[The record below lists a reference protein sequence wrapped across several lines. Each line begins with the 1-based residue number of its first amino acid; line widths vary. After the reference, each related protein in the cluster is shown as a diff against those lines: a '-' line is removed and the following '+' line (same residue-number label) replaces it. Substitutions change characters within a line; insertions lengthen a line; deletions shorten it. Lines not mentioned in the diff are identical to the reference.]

1 MEVTALLI
9 VIVLVVMCVLYVLC
23 SPQDTA
29 LFTYSIEESRRMA
42 GKCQTHSCMS
52 DLIGTVYE
60 MYVAVG
66 YECACLVSIR
76 LQLMPINTISFKDC
90 DSL

>member
-42 GKCQTHSCMS
+42 GECQAHSCMS
-52 DLIGTVYE
+52 DPIGTVYE
-60 MYVAVG
+60 I
-66 YECACLVSIR
+66 CSSR
-76 LQLMPINTISFKDC
+76 L
-90 DSL
+90 